1 MKINMHKKRFI
12 ISAVVLAMM
21 LMPFTMSAQGPFGSD
36 NYFRINEDN
45 YSNRASDPVIVGNI
59 NNQTFG
65 QDVPVGSGI
74 AVLVAAG
81 AGYAIMK
88 RRKNN
93 AKN

>member
-12 ISAVVLAMM
+12 ISAIVMTMM
-21 LMPFTMSAQGPFGSD
+21 ILPVAMSAQGPFGSD

-45 YSNRASDPVIVGNI
+45 YSNRDSNPVIDGNI

-65 QDVPVGSGI
+65 QPLPLGSGI

-88 RRKNN
+88 KRKQH
-93 AKN
+93 

>member
-36 NYFRINEDN
+36 NYFRINEGN
-45 YSNRASDPVIVGNI
+45 YSNRDSNPVIYGNI

>member
-1 MKINMHKKRFI
+1 MT
-12 ISAVVLAMM
+12 MM
-21 LMPFTMSAQGPFGSD
+21 ILPVAMSAQGPFGSD

-45 YSNRASDPVIVGNI
+45 YSNRDSDPVIYGNI

-65 QDVPVGSGI
+65 QGVPVGSGI
-74 AVLVAAG
+74 AVLVVAG

-88 RRKNN
+88 RKKNN